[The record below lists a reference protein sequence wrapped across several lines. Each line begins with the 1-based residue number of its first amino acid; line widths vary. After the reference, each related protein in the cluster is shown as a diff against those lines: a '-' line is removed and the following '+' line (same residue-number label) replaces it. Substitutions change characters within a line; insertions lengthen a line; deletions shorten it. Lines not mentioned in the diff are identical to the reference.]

1 MKKNLNKVFL
11 ILFLFITSNCG
22 YKVLNNSELNNFNM
36 VQIKSSGDQRI
47 NFKIKNILTVNSSKN
62 KENSLI
68 MELNTKKEKKVKE
81 KNIKNE
87 ITKYEILLSSRV
99 KLNFL
104 ENNIEKEFTVASSG
118 DYIVGNKYSTTL
130 SNEKRLISNLTEDL
144 SKKIINNIN
153 LVLNDF

>member
-11 ILFLFITSNCG
+11 ILSLFITSNCG
-22 YKVLNNSELNNFNM
+22 YKVLNNSEINNFNM

-104 ENNIEKEFTVASSG
+104 ENNIEKEFTVTSTG

>member
-22 YKVLNNSELNNFNM
+22 YKVLNNSEINNFNM

-62 KENSLI
+62 KENSLV
-68 MELNTKKEKKVKE
+68 MELSTKKEKKVKE

-104 ENNIEKEFTVASSG
+104 ENNKEKEFTVASSG

>member
-1 MKKNLNKVFL
+1 MKKNLNKIFL

-36 VQIKSSGDQRI
+36 AQIKSSGDQRI

-62 KENSLI
+62 KENSLV
-68 MELNTKKEKKVKE
+68 MELSTKKEKKVKE

-130 SNEKRLISNLTEDL
+130 PNEKRLISNLTEDL

>member
-22 YKVLNNSELNNFNM
+22 YKVLNNSEINNFNM

-104 ENNIEKEFTVASSG
+104 ENNIEKEFTVTSTG

-153 LVLNDF
+153 LALNDF

>member
-1 MKKNLNKVFL
+1 MKKNLNKIFL

-22 YKVLNNSELNNFNM
+22 YKVLNNSEINNFNM

-62 KENSLI
+62 KENSLV
-68 MELNTKKEKKVKE
+68 MELSTKKEKKVKE

>member
-104 ENNIEKEFTVASSG
+104 ENNIEKEFTVTSTG

>member
-1 MKKNLNKVFL
+1 MKKNLNKIFL
-11 ILFLFITSNCG
+11 ILFLFLTSSCG
-22 YKVLNNSELNNFNM
+22 YKVLNNSEINNFNM

-104 ENNIEKEFTVASSG
+104 ENNIEKEFTVTSTG

>member
-22 YKVLNNSELNNFNM
+22 YKVLNNSEINNFNM

-62 KENSLI
+62 KENSLV
-68 MELNTKKEKKVKE
+68 MELSTKKEKKVKE

>member
-22 YKVLNNSELNNFNM
+22 YKVLNNSEINNFNM

-104 ENNIEKEFTVASSG
+104 ENNIEKEFTVTSTG

>member
-1 MKKNLNKVFL
+1 MKKNLNKIFL

-62 KENSLI
+62 KENSLV
-68 MELNTKKEKKVKE
+68 MELSTKKEKKVKE

-153 LVLNDF
+153 LALNDF

>member
-1 MKKNLNKVFL
+1 MKKNLNKIFL

-22 YKVLNNSELNNFNM
+22 YKVLNNSEINNFNM

-62 KENSLI
+62 KENSLV
-68 MELNTKKEKKVKE
+68 MELSTKKEKKVKE

-104 ENNIEKEFTVASSG
+104 ENNIEKEFTVTSTG

>member
-104 ENNIEKEFTVASSG
+104 ENNIEKIFTVASTG

>member
-11 ILFLFITSNCG
+11 ILFLFLTSSCG
-22 YKVLNNSELNNFNM
+22 YKVLNNSEINNFNM

-62 KENSLI
+62 KENSLV
-68 MELNTKKEKKVKE
+68 MELSTKKEKKVKE

-104 ENNIEKEFTVASSG
+104 ENNIEKEFTVTSTG

-153 LVLNDF
+153 LALNDF

>member
-1 MKKNLNKVFL
+1 MKKNLNKIFL

-22 YKVLNNSELNNFNM
+22 YKVLNNSEINNFNM

-104 ENNIEKEFTVASSG
+104 ENNIEKEFTVTSTG

>member
-1 MKKNLNKVFL
+1 MKKNLNKIFL

-62 KENSLI
+62 KENSLV
-68 MELNTKKEKKVKE
+68 MELSTKKEKKVKE

>member
-1 MKKNLNKVFL
+1 MKKNLNKIFL
-11 ILFLFITSNCG
+11 ILFLFLTSSCG
-22 YKVLNNSELNNFNM
+22 YKVLNNSEINNFNM

-47 NFKIKNILTVNSSKN
+47 NFKIKNILTVNSSEN
-62 KENSLI
+62 KKNSLI

-104 ENNIEKEFTVASSG
+104 ENNIEKIFTVASTG

>member
-1 MKKNLNKVFL
+1 MKKNLNKIFL
-11 ILFLFITSNCG
+11 ILFLFLTSSCG

-104 ENNIEKEFTVASSG
+104 ENNIEKEFTVTSTG

-153 LVLNDF
+153 LALNDF

>member
-1 MKKNLNKVFL
+1 MKKNLNKIFL

-62 KENSLI
+62 KENSFV
-68 MELNTKKEKKVKE
+68 MELSTKKEKKVKE

>member
-1 MKKNLNKVFL
+1 MKKNLNKIFL

-36 VQIKSSGDQRI
+36 AQIKSSGDQRI

-62 KENSLI
+62 KENSLV
-68 MELNTKKEKKVKE
+68 MELSTKKEKKVKE

>member
-1 MKKNLNKVFL
+1 MKKNLNKIFL
-11 ILFLFITSNCG
+11 ILFLFLTSSCG
-22 YKVLNNSELNNFNM
+22 YKVLNNSEINNFNM

-47 NFKIKNILTVNSSKN
+47 NFKIKNILTVNSSEN
-62 KENSLI
+62 KKNSLI
-68 MELNTKKEKKVKE
+68 MELDTKKEKKVKE

-104 ENNIEKEFTVASSG
+104 ENNIEKIFTVASTG

>member
-1 MKKNLNKVFL
+1 MKKNLNKIFL

-104 ENNIEKEFTVASSG
+104 ENNIEKIFTVASTG